1 MNSKQLPAEEMTLSQ
16 LLAQVSRISGQR
28 LRVHMEEIGLHRGQ
42 GLALLHLWRKDGMSQ
57 RDLARSMHI
66 SPASVT
72 NMLQRM
78 ERDGWIDRKRDE
90 ADQRVVRVH
99 LTAKANDTRKQ
110 ARRVFQ
116 GMEDVLNSIYTDEE
130 QATLRQLLTRL
141 YEHLAPGDPHLC
153 YIQQFLHDK
162 DAEREPADAE
172 TRRKMSVD
180 TENGEGASA

>member
-1 MNSKQLPAEEMTLSQ
+1 MDERQLPAGEMTVSQ
-16 LLAQVSRISGQR
+16 LLAQVSRMSGQR

-42 GLALLHLWRKDGMSQ
+42 GHALIHLWHNDGMSQ

-116 GMEDVLNSIYTDEE
+116 EMEDALNSIYTTEE
-130 QATLRQLLTRL
+130 QSTLKQLLTRL
-141 YEHLAPGDPHLC
+141 HEHLAPGDPHPC
-153 YIQQFLHDK
+153 YIQRFLHDK
-162 DAEREPADAE
+162 DDEKEPAE
-172 TRRKMSVD
+172 
-180 TENGEGASA
+180 TENRREMSADIEKDKGASA